1 MGLRHSSGGDSM
13 KSLTLIAILLVSS
26 SALAKAPD
34 PTVATVTDLRGKVG
48 HQRNLGDAWSDTSL
62 DESMFLLDLIRTGKR
77 STTEMRFIDRT
88 LLALGEKT
96 RMKITI
102 GLFNIRK
109 TAPKLQ
115 AAIKA
120 AQLRLSSV
128 SRKEHS
134 LSASD
139 EANTAEV
146 VQITLTAGSL
156 TLAVDSA
163 ARFYRIEGPNNQALF
178 IAPGDRLRI
187 SVVNGQLV
195 AEAIPQGFQFAADFL
210 FDAWDEE
217 LFGPESGVRVPSV
230 PGSGGNSPWANG
242 PSGANPE
249 SEERSGETIPGN
261 TNPLDEVGLEAA
273 PSNEPTGIVVEVAPR
288 QGGN

>member
-1 MGLRHSSGGDSM
+1 MR
-13 KSLTLIAILLVSS
+13 SLSLSLLLLLSS
-26 SALAKAPD
+26 SVFAKAPD
-34 PTVATVTDLRGKVG
+34 PSVATVTDLRGEVG
-48 HQRNLGDAWSDTSL
+48 HQRNLGDAWSNTSL
-62 DESMFLLDLIRTGKR
+62 DESMFLLDLIRTVKR

-102 GLFNIRK
+102 GLFNLRK
-109 TAPKLQ
+109 TAPQLQ

-128 SRKEHS
+128 SPKEHS
-134 LSASD
+134 LSAGD
-139 EANTAEV
+139 DPNNAEV
-146 VQITLTAGSL
+146 VQITLTTGSL
-156 TLAVDSA
+156 TLAVNST
-163 ARFYRIEGPNNQALF
+163 ARFYRIEGPNNQVLF
-178 IAPGDRLRI
+178 IAPGDRVRVSI
-187 SVVNGQLV
+187 VNGQLV

-217 LFGPESGVRVPSV
+217 LFGPESGVLIPGVG
-230 PGSGGNSPWANG
+230 GSGQDSPWASG

-249 SEERSGETIPGN
+249 SGERSGETIPGN
-261 TNPLDEVGLEAA
+261 SNPLDEVGIEAA
-273 PSNEPTGIVVEVAPR
+273 PSNPPTGIVVEVAPR